1 MIRCAC
7 WLPWNS
13 FSFAS
18 ALYVRHSCYYHNSM
32 NALKVKC
39 LHMYHVRASQ
49 HIYIY
54 IYIETIQFMYLFREY
69 YADQWRAEGIYFRMT
84 IFGPTGAQW
93 SVKSIISYLWTIFP
107 EFYIILWL
115 LKGFF
120 DRKIHSHTRVLDW
133 IHDFISTLA

>member
-1 MIRCAC
+1 
-7 WLPWNS
+7 
-13 FSFAS
+13 
-18 ALYVRHSCYYHNSM
+18 
-32 NALKVKC
+32 
-39 LHMYHVRASQ
+39 
-49 HIYIY
+49 
-54 IYIETIQFMYLFREY
+54 MYLFREY

-93 SVKSIISYLWTIFP
+93 SVKSIISYLWAIFP